1 MPVPLLLCWSIIAMA
16 WVMVLDDC
24 RAQKTND
31 TIITP
36 AGGLA
41 ALIEAFHARI
51 ATELEA
57 ANVRGAAYAF
67 RGPVSGYY

>member
-1 MPVPLLLCWSIIAMA
+1 MPVPLLLCWSIAMA

-24 RAQKTND
+24 RAQTTND
-31 TIITP
+31 TILTP
-36 AGGLA
+36 AA
-41 ALIEAFHARI
+41 ALIEAFHATI